1 MVEKY
6 NRIAEQ
12 TETTVMAHYEVQPQK
27 AEAYQGE
34 QALENMLIRQLV
46 SQGYEYPS
54 IKDEAA
60 LVDNLRIQ
68 LERLNG

>member
-6 NRIAEQ
+6 NIIAEQ

-34 QALENMLIRQLV
+34 QA
-46 SQGYEYPS
+46 
-54 IKDEAA
+54 
-60 LVDNLRIQ
+60 
-68 LERLNG
+68 